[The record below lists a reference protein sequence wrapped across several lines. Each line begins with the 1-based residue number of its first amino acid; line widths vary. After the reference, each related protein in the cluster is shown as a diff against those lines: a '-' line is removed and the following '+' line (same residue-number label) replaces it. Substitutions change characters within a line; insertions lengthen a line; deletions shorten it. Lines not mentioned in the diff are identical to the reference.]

1 MKILAGSKKGNVNL
15 ILIRNQKIPK
25 NLTKEQK
32 AFLEFQNY
40 KGEGNLFVPY
50 GNIYLVSIDEESSFC
65 NSIRD
70 AFFLAINFL
79 KKLNIKT
86 LSLNVESIKE
96 AKEACEGIL
105 LGNYTFEDFKEKKSE
120 TTLEEIYLN
129 STKIPQQDLETI
141 ILEAHIIAD
150 SVNYVRNLINTPP
163 MQATPEFIAKDAQ
176 KLAKELNLECKV
188 LDSKDLEK
196 EKMGAFLAVAKASV
210 NSPFLVHLSYKPKK
224 SKNKNIPKFVFVGK
238 GLTYDSGGLSLK
250 PGDYMTTMKADKSGA
265 CAVLGILQSV
275 AKLGL
280 EAEVHG
286 ILGLAENMIGGNAY
300 KPDDILISRS
310 GKSIEV
316 RNTDAE
322 GRLVL
327 ADCLSYASELE
338 PNYLLDLA
346 TLTGACVV
354 ALGEYTTGVMG
365 YNSKLQHSFLMSANN
380 AGELSAILPFNPYL
394 KKLYKSEVAD
404 LCNIPSSR
412 YGSAISAG
420 MFLGEFVP
428 KSLQDKWLHLDIAG
442 PAYVEKSWG
451 VNPFGASGA
460 GVRACVEFIKN
471 NIKEK

>member
-1 MKILAGSKKGNVNL
+1 MKILAGNKKGNVSL
-15 ILIRNQKIPK
+15 IIIKNKKLPK
-25 NLTKEQK
+25 TLTKDQK
-32 AFLEFQNY
+32 AFLELQNY
-40 KGEGNLFVPY
+40 KGEGNIFIPY
-50 GNIYLVSIDEESSFC
+50 GNVYFVSIEESSYPFC
-65 NSIRD
+65 NTLRD
-70 AFFLAINFL
+70 AFFNAINAL

-86 LSLNVESIKE
+86 LSINIENTKE
-96 AKEACEGIL
+96 AREICEGIL
-105 LGNYTFEDFKEKKSE
+105 LGNYSFETFKEKKSE

-129 STKIPQQDLETI
+129 STKVSQKDLEKV
-141 ILEAHIIAD
+141 ILEANVIIS
-150 SVNYVRNLINTPP
+150 SVNYARELINTPP
-163 MQATPEFIAKDAQ
+163 MQATPDFIAKDAQ
-176 KLAKELNLECKV
+176 RLAKELDLECKI
-188 LDSKDLEK
+188 LDTKGLEK
-196 EKMGAFLAVAKASV
+196 EKMGAFLAVAKASS
-210 NSPFLVHLSYKPKK
+210 NPPFLVHLSYKPKN
-224 SKNKNIPKFVFVGK
+224 SKNAPKFVFVGK

-265 CAVLGILQSV
+265 CAVLGIMQSV

-327 ADCLSYASELE
+327 ADCLSYASDLE
-338 PNYLLDLA
+338 PHYLLDLA

-365 YNSKLQHSFLMSANN
+365 YNSKLKNSFIESANQ

-394 KKLYKSEVAD
+394 QKLYKSEVAD

-420 MFLGEFVP
+420 MFLGEFIP
-428 KSLQDKWLHLDIAG
+428 QNLQDKWLHLDIAG

-451 VNPFGASGA
+451 SNPFGASGA
-460 GVRACVEFIKN
+460 GVRACIEFIKN